1 MFEILKD
8 GGLLMVPIIACSIFA
23 LAIIIE
29 RFINLRERKILPE
42 SDAKELYLMVQRRD
56 INERRVSEIAEVSP
70 LGSIMMT
77 GLMHSNKPRHIL
89 KEHMEETGRFVT
101 HSMERYL
108 NALGTIA
115 AITPLLGLLGTV
127 IGMIEV
133 FAVITANGAGNSEL
147 LAGGISKALITTA
160 AGISV
165 AVPSLFFHR
174 YFRARVDAL
183 SVSLE
188 QEASRFADELTIAPS
203 KTASE

>member
-1 MFEILKD
+1 MF
-8 GGLLMVPIIACSIFA
+8 PIGACWLFS
-23 LAIIIE
+23 LAIIAE
-29 RFINLRERKILPE
+29 RFISLREDKILPME
-42 SDAKELYLMVQRRD
+42 QAKELYLMVQRKD
-56 INERRVSEIAEVSP
+56 INERRVSEIADASP

-77 GLMHSNKPRHIL
+77 GLTHSNKPRHIL

-127 IGMIEV
+127 IGMIDV

-160 AGISV
+160 TGIAV

-174 YFRARVDAL
+174 YFRARVETL

-188 QEASRFADELTIAPS
+188 QEASRFADELTLPKQA
-203 KTASE
+203 TN

>member
-29 RFINLRERKILPE
+29 RFINLRESKILPE

-56 INERRVSEIAEVSP
+56 INERRVSEIAEISP

-89 KEHMEETGRFVT
+89 KEHMEETERFVT

-133 FAVITANGAGNSEL
+133 FAVITANGAGNSKL

-160 AGISV
+160 TGISV

-188 QEASRFADELTIAPS
+188 QEASRFADELTIVPT
-203 KTASE
+203 KKASE

>member
-1 MFEILKD
+1 MLEILKD
-8 GGLLMVPIIACSIFA
+8 GGLLMFPIGACWLFS
-23 LAIIIE
+23 LAIIAE
-29 RFINLRERKILPE
+29 RFISLREDKILPME
-42 SDAKELYLMVQRRD
+42 QAKELYLMVQRKD
-56 INERRVSEIAEVSP
+56 INERRVSEIADASP

-77 GLMHSNKPRHIL
+77 GLTHSNKPRHIL

-127 IGMIEV
+127 IGMIDV

-160 AGISV
+160 TGIAV

-174 YFRARVDAL
+174 YFRARVETL

-188 QEASRFADELTIAPS
+188 QEASRFADELTLPKQA
-203 KTASE
+203 TN

>member
-8 GGLLMVPIIACSIFA
+8 GGLLMLPIIACSIFA
-23 LAIIIE
+23 LGIIVE
-29 RFINLRERKILPE
+29 RFLNLREDKILPE
-42 SDAKELYLMVQRRD
+42 NDAKELYLMVQRRE
-56 INERRVSEIAEVSP
+56 INERRVSEIADASP

-89 KEHMEETGRFVT
+89 KEHMEETGRFVA

-133 FAVITANGAGNSEL
+133 FSVITANGAGNSEL

-160 AGISV
+160 TGIAV

-183 SVSLE
+183 TVSLE
-188 QEASRFADELTIAPS
+188 QEASRFADELNLPPRDQ
-203 KTASE
+203 